1 MKSKIKCLLFFLLLF
16 CGYSRKWTVFEV
28 GTNASYLPITDIKHK
43 KKKWESLVRKHLQ
56 KYSSM
61 EKYWS
66 QTGHLLS
73 RHLFLWHSFNKLES
87 GSFFVHFLSKS
98 FPFLDFVTSRDLS
111 SHLYDWSS
119 QKASPTSRCSLNLNE
134 SHHFFSLTLI
144 TFLYISIT
152 TTSHPLSIST
162 SSQYLC
168 RVLSSSPNCII
179 NYHSL
184 KTKLPV
190 FCPYHRCW
198 LNSWDE
204 CKAEYLVVDEYVKW
218 VSEWVSELWFLRIF
232 SAPGNVL
239 RAEREGDEHDSF
251 ITELTA
257 WQYFL

>member
-1 MKSKIKCLLFFLLLF
+1 MAHSVQCV
-16 CGYSRKWTVFEV
+16 S
-28 GTNASYLPITDIKHK
+28 PIAA
-43 KKKWESLVRKHLQ
+43 VALQ
-56 KYSSM
+56 DDPCPGATLAFGDGS
-61 EKYWS
+61 
-66 QTGHLLS
+66 
-73 RHLFLWHSFNKLES
+73 HSVY
-87 GSFFVHFLSKS
+87 G
-98 FPFLDFVTSRDLS
+98 
-111 SHLYDWSS
+111 
-119 QKASPTSRCSLNLNE
+119 LNLNE

-168 RVLSSSPNCII
+168 RVLSSCPNCII